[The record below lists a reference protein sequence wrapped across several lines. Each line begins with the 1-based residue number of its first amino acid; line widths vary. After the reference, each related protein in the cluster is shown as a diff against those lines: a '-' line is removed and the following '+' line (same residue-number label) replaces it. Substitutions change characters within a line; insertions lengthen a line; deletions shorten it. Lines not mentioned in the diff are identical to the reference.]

1 MPSCFLVLQRF
12 FLRVDDVLFR
22 INDTRLY
29 HEFGKDYFV
38 REYTSK
44 DAHYNTIRQ
53 VIRLYVLFITSY
65 LFNYRNWV
73 EETYHC

>member
-29 HEFGKDYFV
+29 HEFGTDYFV

-44 DAHYNTIRQ
+44 EVHYNTIRQ
-53 VIRLYVLFITSY
+53 VTNIYIIIYCNFFFI
-65 LFNYRNWV
+65 
-73 EETYHC
+73 